1 MKGFLLSPVF
11 KLIVV
16 NSGLQWFVVVGMYLV
31 GAILGGEDDSWM
43 EELGIAVLLVSLV
56 IVGSGL

>member
-1 MKGFLLSPVF
+1 MVC
-11 KLIVV
+11 
-16 NSGLQWFVVVGMYLV
+16 SGWYLV